1 MRKSK
6 KITNT
11 TIMITVFDTVQ
22 ESSFSAENRPL
33 CDECKLSHFTVFID
47 FLGWFCKENSS
58 VLIYY
63 TYHHSFVGRYHT
75 YHYTLL
81 TIWFNIIY
89 TIIIITYNI
98 L

>member
-47 FLGWFCKENSS
+47 FLG
-58 VLIYY
+58 
-63 TYHHSFVGRYHT
+63 
-75 YHYTLL
+75 
-81 TIWFNIIY
+81 
-89 TIIIITYNI
+89 
-98 L
+98 